1 MEAEEVSIITTK
13 DLMTIS
19 LDPMVIKGTSLTT
32 IEDLSKIRILPPIT
46 DLKSLSSL
54 LIPGSS
60 KISLRAK
67 MLTPRQRR
75 G

>member
-32 IEDLSKIRILPPIT
+32 IEVLTKIRILPPIT
-46 DLKSLSSL
+46 DLKSLSSP